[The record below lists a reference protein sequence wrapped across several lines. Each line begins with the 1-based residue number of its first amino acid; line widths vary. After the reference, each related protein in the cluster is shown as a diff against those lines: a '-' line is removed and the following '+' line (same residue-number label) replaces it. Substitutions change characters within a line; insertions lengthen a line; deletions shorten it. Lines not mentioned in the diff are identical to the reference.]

1 VTQPGTGGGGTVHV
15 TQPGETLSAIANQ
28 YDTTWQALAEHNHI
42 ANPNLIHVG
51 QEIAIPSSTTDTT
64 TQPNDNPTT
73 PTTPTAPTNPGTPD
87 AQGQHVDLSSTSIHM
102 NQFEGD
108 PNGRNGD
115 CGPTAMSMAL
125 KAVGLTPEGASTNDS
140 TVDTVQAMRHSMYP
154 DDESRDGV
162 THHPDGSI
170 TRNDDEHGT
179 WTGNAALRTGAEA
192 AGANVHV
199 IDADTA
205 DIATAVQQGQPVV
218 VNGNPGADGGDWS
231 TYNDGH
237 FITVSG
243 YNPTDKTFTINDPL
257 EYAPRQISE
266 DQLSEYMNGWS
277 STATAISAPT
287 TSETPTP
294 ISSETSN
301 TTIPV
306 TAPTNPAPAQG
317 TSNNEMPANWDPRI
331 GHPTLSPQAADHR
344 IESQRHLD
352 VNATFEP
359 AQVAPGK
366 PYMHIDTVRYENDQQ
381 SGGRHHIYVQA
392 PEGVNIIATSEQTG
406 QSFPGNPKFEDLNGD
421 GQPERY
427 FELPM
432 WGGDSYSIQ
441 AVGQPGTPYEGMP
454 SDLIGGLKMPAN
466 HHVNYHI
473 NFSPATAQGNPTTNP
488 TSPSTTPNPTAPGA
502 STAPLA
508 SDPPVVSEPPVTA
521 PPQIPPT
528 GDGQLRN
535 AAGDVENFIGANYT
549 DIGRNHIQ
557 QPTSPAFR
565 QEVTEDLARLKQQG
579 VESVRVWANPPSTY
593 GDHDVNN
600 MAARIN
606 VIAEEARKMG
616 MNITVDLVDS
626 FGSKDIN
633 NYRQGEIAQRLNE
646 RIPGVIGANAHHPN
660 IDWSI
665 GNEIG
670 DPNHPIEFA
679 NWYAQTAGRI
689 RQVAGE
695 GQRITT
701 ELTPGAVGHP
711 THGWH
716 DARAAMQTIVDASDI
731 VGIHFYPVGA
741 PGQLEGPRHDG
752 TWPQADWDS
761 LKVWNELAS
770 QAGKPMVIGEF
781 SLPRDAYPLS
791 QEEYAHQTN
800 QWLTELHQLGVDQV
814 RFWQFLKDD
823 AGHTDPAAVDF
834 HHPGTQ
840 QLLDSLH
847 QNGWIGRKPQG

>member
-1 VTQPGTGGGGTVHV
+1 MTTSIKRRPSSLAKPNVKRPSSSTKKPSSQTTSKQPSVRLDKLREHKTNSMVSDAKRNKIEQLLGRPGAGSTASITRSVKQTQVSHTQHSATPRARQSRLSFSSPVTQPGTGGGGTVHV

-115 CGPTAMSMAL
+115 CGPTAMAMAL
-125 KAVGLTPEGASTNDS
+125 KAVGLTPEGASANDS

-287 TSETPTP
+287 TSEAPTP

-306 TAPTNPAPAQG
+306 TAPT
-317 TSNNEMPANWDPRI
+317 
-331 GHPTLSPQAADHR
+331 
-344 IESQRHLD
+344 
-352 VNATFEP
+352 
-359 AQVAPGK
+359 
-366 PYMHIDTVRYENDQQ
+366 
-381 SGGRHHIYVQA
+381 
-392 PEGVNIIATSEQTG
+392 
-406 QSFPGNPKFEDLNGD
+406 
-421 GQPERY
+421 
-427 FELPM
+427 
-432 WGGDSYSIQ
+432 
-441 AVGQPGTPYEGMP
+441 
-454 SDLIGGLKMPAN
+454 
-466 HHVNYHI
+466 
-473 NFSPATAQGNPTTNP
+473 
-488 TSPSTTPNPTAPGA
+488 APGA
-502 STAPLA
+502 PTAPLA
-508 SDPPVVSEPPVTA
+508 SNPPVASEPPVTA

-761 LKVWNELAS
+761 LKVWNELAN
-770 QAGKPMVIGEF
+770 QAGKPMIIGEF